1 MAIKR
6 HKRGNR
12 VYLAEYKSVRK
23 GKKVISKFVRYI
35 GPEDKLSTNDKPRKR
50 VLDRIKITRS
60 YRAGDVRLLWSIAE
74 NLDFIPIIDR
84 ICCGKSQIE
93 GASPGKLLTIWAI
106 NRVIDPESAT
116 QLERWV
122 PTTDL
127 PYLAGIPA
135 ETFTKD
141 AFLSALDFVCM
152 DDRASGRVVDLSGE
166 LDDALYQKWR
176 HDHPLPLGDEETL
189 AYDLTTVLFFGVSC
203 PLAEL
208 GYNPEKIRRRQVNL
222 AALVSKHDKCPLAHF
237 VYSGSRHSA
246 STVKNLL
253 ARLNSMTIE
262 SGTLIWGRGNVS
274 KRYVEM
280 VKDAGW
286 KLICGI
292 PKTSNEAKEII
303 SMTEIP
309 IGPDTLARSARTGHI
324 YAIKTKGKLFGRKRF
339 VVVYTNRE
347 SGVKEADARNEVLSI
362 IGKELNE
369 LSEIGK
375 NWSEKR
381 LHSQIKTIVN
391 SWSNFIAARVSR
403 KKEGGRIVWD
413 YKKQELRFAERT
425 DGKWLILSTDES
437 LDANEVVNMYLE
449 KDFIEKVFRVLKTQE
464 EVEPVRHR
472 LEHRVRAYLFVCMLA
487 YRLISALL
495 WKLKEASG
503 KEDSWESADM
513 LLQGLGRVERVEV
526 KFGNEIRTWYLNV
539 TKAIS
544 DSLRE
549 IGMKDLLKE
558 ETRLVDDV
566 EM

>member
-12 VYLAEYKSVRK
+12 VYLAEYKSVRE

-50 VLDRIKITRS
+50 VLDRIKISRS

-74 NLDFIPIIDR
+74 NLDFISIIDR

-93 GASPGKLLTIWAI
+93 GASPGKLLTVWAI

-176 HDHPLPLGDEETL
+176 HDHPLPFGDEETL
-189 AYDLTTVLFFGVSC
+189 AYDLTTVLFFGVTC

-222 AALVSKHDKCPLAHF
+222 AALVSKHDKCPIAHF

-262 SGTLIWGRGNVS
+262 SGTLIWDRGNVS

-347 SGVKEADARNEVLSI
+347 SGVKEADARNEDLSI

-495 WKLKEASG
+495 WELKEASG

-539 TKAIS
+539 TKTIS

-549 IGMKDLLKE
+549 LGMKDLLKE
-558 ETRLVDDV
+558 ETRLVDDI